1 MAPMAAMDSEGPGVE
16 ERSFADMHLY
26 TINRPVTLRSGESKQ
41 VEFAAA
47 PGIATKKVYIYDP
60 QQAFIPRYYGPD
72 RLERLTNEEFG
83 SQAGTT
89 VDILLEIENTKKNGL
104 GIALPAG
111 TFRFYQM
118 DGSSLEFTGER
129 RIGHTAPGEKLR
141 LTMGT
146 AFDLAGKRVRR
157 DLKVDTANNT
167 TTEQIEIS
175 LRNRKDTAV
184 TIQVIERLARG
195 TNWEIR
201 DPVGDFERLDSNRI
215 QFTVPV
221 PAAQEA
227 TVAYTVRYTW

>member
-1 MAPMAAMDSEGPGVE
+1 
-16 ERSFADMHLY
+16 
-26 TINRPVTLRSGESKQ
+26 VTLRSGESKQ

-60 QQAFIPRYYGPD
+60 QQAFIPRHYGPD

-83 SQAGTT
+83 SRAGTT

-111 TFRFYQM
+111 TFRFYQR

-129 RIGHTAPGEKLR
+129 HIGHTAPGEKLR
-141 LTMGT
+141 LSMGT

-157 DLKVDTANNT
+157 DLKVDTANKT
-167 TTEQIEIS
+167 TTERIEIS
-175 LRNRKDTAV
+175 LRNRKDSAV

-201 DPVGDFERLDSNRI
+201 EPVGNFERLDSNRI

-221 PAAQEA
+221 PAGEEA